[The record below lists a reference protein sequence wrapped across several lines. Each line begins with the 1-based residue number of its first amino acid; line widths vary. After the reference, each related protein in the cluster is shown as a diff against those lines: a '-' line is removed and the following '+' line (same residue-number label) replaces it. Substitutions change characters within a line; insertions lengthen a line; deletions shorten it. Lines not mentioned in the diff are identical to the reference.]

1 MAPTNKAAFYPS
13 DKAPALEVGTSPY
26 PTPGPKEVI
35 IKVAAAAINPVD
47 STIQHSGQET
57 FPFLTYPLVGGLD
70 VAGTIAEVGPNTN
83 SKFHPGDRVLG
94 FACDFTSRTGGFQE
108 YVAVPASVVSR
119 LPEDAS
125 LIEASIIPS
134 GIATAA
140 EALYSYLG
148 LAHPTIPPHPRN
160 GQTILIA
167 GGASVVGS
175 NAIQLAVASGY
186 EVLTTSSPSNFAHC
200 TSLGASRVFDYRDPN
215 LTQNLLAALKGKHC
229 AGGVSCVPA
238 SNSVVFEVVS
248 ASEGSKRVA
257 CTILFTQDGVPGN
270 ITTEMIHA
278 YHIKDTP
285 LADGIFDSWLPAAL
299 ASGQYKRGTP
309 RPRVV
314 GEGLESVQAALDIIA
329 QPNSV
334 SCEKL
339 VVTLGGEA

>member
-13 DKAPALEVGTSPY
+13 DKAPALEIGSSPY
-26 PTPGPKEVI
+26 PTPGPNEVI
-35 IKVAAAAINPVD
+35 IKVAAIAINPVD
-47 STIQHSGQET
+47 ATIQRSGKEI

-83 SKFHPGDRVLG
+83 SKFHQGDRVLG
-94 FACDFTSRTGGFQE
+94 FACDFTSRTGAFQE
-108 YVAVPASVVSR
+108 YVVVPASVVSR
-119 LPEDAS
+119 IPEGIS
-125 LIEASIIPS
+125 LIEASTIPS
-134 GIATAA
+134 GLATAA
-140 EALYSYLG
+140 EALYSYLC
-148 LAHPTIPPHPRN
+148 LTHPTAPPRPQN
-160 GQTILIA
+160 GQTLLIA

-200 TSLGASRVFDYRDPN
+200 TSLGASRVFDYRDAN
-215 LTQNLLAALKGKHC
+215 LTQNLLAALKGKQV
-229 AGGVSCVPA
+229 AGGLSCVPA
-238 SNSVVFEVVS
+238 GNASVFEAVG
-248 ASEGSKRVA
+248 ASEGSKKVA
-257 CTILFTQDGVPGN
+257 CTILFTQAGVPGN

-285 LADGIFDSWLPAAL
+285 LAEVIFDSWLPTAL
-299 ASGQYKRGTP
+299 ASGQYKRAP

-314 GEGLESVQAALDIIA
+314 GEGLESVQTALDIIA
-329 QPNSV
+329 KPNAV